1 MRNDYFD
8 EDDIHIGNVE
18 ILGESLRGPQ
28 DAGYGYYMGAEPA
41 RRPPARSAAALTRL
55 RGALQQGIQSRAQMY
70 VPAQRVLKSP
80 YKDSTQFGVDCQGTF
95 TPAAWVS
102 GANYPTVNGLTRVYQ
117 SFKPAKAIV
126 DEDLIV
132 TFTNDSLG
140 ATTVAVTVS
149 DGGDLILIQAFAGA
163 YNCFPTAPNQ
173 STGLSGRALASNSLG
188 NGISWPTINGGIDLN
203 ITFAIKQTAIY
214 RATPPSGYT
223 TADISSIQV
232 LARLNFMGPSL
243 R

>member
-1 MRNDYFD
+1 MDYFD
-8 EDDIHIGNVE
+8 DDDIHIGNVE

-28 DAGYGYYMGAEPA
+28 DAGYGYFMGAAPQQ
-41 RRPPARSAAALTRL
+41 RRPPARSQAALTRL
-55 RGALQQGIQSRAQMY
+55 RGALSQGVQQRAGQF

-80 YKDSTQFGVDCQGTF
+80 YKDSTQFGVDCQGSFPPT
-95 TPAAWVS
+95 AWVAGS
-102 GANYPTVNGLTRVYQ
+102 NYPTINGLTRVYQ
-117 SFKPAKAIV
+117 SFKPNKAIV

-140 ATTVAVTVS
+140 ASTTAVTVG
-149 DGGDLILIQAFAGA
+149 DGGDLILVQAFAGA

-203 ITFAIKQTAIY
+203 ITFSVKQTAVY

-223 TADISSIQV
+223 SADITSIQV